1 MSRFRFGLTFLLGL
15 AALLST
21 DLALPYSYTMMRD
34 ADLRAQAPVVY
45 TARVEAVLGGFA
57 TPGGIETRYRLSL
70 GNVLQGRLRDRPI
83 VLALPGGELPNG
95 AGQMAY
101 GVPTLKAGE
110 RVLLFAAVRRDGI
123 HQAMQL
129 SLGVFFE
136 QTVGGQRVYMRY
148 LDADSATPKSRNSS
162 YQRVRDAAGF
172 EMWLRDAD
180 AAPDDAP
187 YFLDGPAFANE
198 QAKFNLLRDTTSTQ
212 PIRWFQFDTNTAL
225 LWVSTVGSDPT
236 ITANRFTMLTN
247 AANALTNDAGSRLTV
262 THASGTIASP
272 DTHCNDLVSDGHS
285 VLWNDPLNQ
294 LAGSYSCAGGGT
306 LAFGGPCYSN
316 ALQNSNGQ
324 QYHNAFEGRIT
335 VQDGVGCEFN
345 GNSGADGAE
354 VMLHEMGHV
363 VGLAHSCGDSATGSC
378 SGGSAADNA
387 IMRAFAHLDGRG
399 ATLQPDDLAAL
410 TFVYPVPAVPP
421 NLTIS
426 DVSVTEGNAGTTTA
440 TFTVSLSA
448 ATNQAVTFNFATADG
463 TATTANSDYVSSS
476 GSRNIAA
483 GQTSTTINVTVNGDT
498 AIEANETFVVNL
510 TNVVNAVAVDAQGT
524 GTITND
530 DVPPTLSINDASVTE
545 GNAGTKLM
553 TFTVS
558 LSAAS
563 SQLVTATFN
572 SANGTAT
579 TANADYLV
587 ASGLVS
593 LPAGQLSAS
602 VNVTINGDTAQE
614 ADETLFVNLSSPSN
628 ATLADGQGLGTIL
641 DDDNR
646 IFAHSFE

>member
-1 MSRFRFGLTFLLGL
+1 MSRLRFGLFLLL
-15 AALLST
+15 ALCA
-21 DLALPYSYTMMRD
+21 DLAGAYSYTMMRD
-34 ADLRAQAPVVY
+34 VDLRAQTPVVY
-45 TARVEAVLGGFA
+45 TAQVEAVLGGFA
-57 TPGGIETRYRLSL
+57 TPAGIETRYRLSL
-70 GNVLQGRLRDRPI
+70 GSVLQGKLRRRSI

-95 AGQMAY
+95 VGQLAY

-110 RVLLFAAVRRDGI
+110 RVLLFAAVRGDGL

-136 QTVGGQRVYMRY
+136 QQIAGRRVYLRY
-148 LDADSATPKSRNSS
+148 LDADDATPKARNSS
-162 YQRVRDAAGF
+162 YQRVRDATGF
-172 EMWLRDAD
+172 ETWLRDAD
-180 AAPDDAP
+180 ALAADAA
-187 YFLDGPAFANE
+187 YFLDEPEFSGA

-212 PIRWFQFDTNTAL
+212 PIRWFQFDTDSAL
-225 LWVSTVGSDPT
+225 LWVSTAGTDPT

-272 DTHCNDLVSDGHS
+272 DTHCDNLNSDGHS

-294 LAGSYSCAGGGT
+294 LAGSYNCAGGGT

-378 SGGSAADNA
+378 TNGSAADNA

-410 TFVYPVPAVPP
+410 AFVYPAPAVPP
-421 NLTIS
+421 NLSIS
-426 DVSVTEGNAGTTTA
+426 DVSVAEGNSGTTTA

-448 ATNQAVTFNFATADG
+448 ATNQAVTFDFATANG

-476 GSRNIAA
+476 GPRNIAA
-483 GQTSTTINVTVNGDT
+483 GQTSTTINVTVNGDA

-530 DVPPTLSINDASVTE
+530 DAPPTLSINDVSVTE
-545 GNAGTKLM
+545 GNASTKLM

-558 LSAAS
+558 LSVAS
-563 SQLVTATFN
+563 NQLVTATFN

-579 TANADYLV
+579 TANSDYQV
-587 ASGLVS
+587 ANGVVS

-628 ATLADGQGLGTIL
+628 ATLADSQGQGTIL